1 MSYTRSTII
10 VGIMVFAV
18 ILFYIQNAERFAN
31 PTTLYS
37 SIGAVKSD
45 LAFLWQANNCD
56 KLWAQLH
63 PTGPSD
69 ETSPEDGQRYGQCVV
84 VKRMQTT
91 GIPNISSIVGA
102 PLKK

>member
-1 MSYTRSTII
+1 VGII
-10 VGIMVFAV
+10 VFAGV
-18 ILFYIQNAERFAN
+18 LFYMKNPEKFAN

-37 SIGAVKSD
+37 TVGVVKSD

-63 PTGPSD
+63 PLGPD
-69 ETSPEDGQRYGQCVV
+69 QDTSPEDGARYGQCIV

-91 GIPNISSIVGA
+91 GIPDIVSVIGA
-102 PLKK
+102 PAKK

>member
-1 MSYTRSTII
+1 MNYTRLTIVVGTI
-10 VGIMVFAV
+10 VFVGIIFC
-18 ILFYIQNAERFAN
+18 IKYSEKFAN

-37 SIGAVKSD
+37 SIGDVKSD

-56 KLWAQLH
+56 QLWAQIH
-63 PTGPSD
+63 PSGPSD

-91 GIPNISSIVGA
+91 GIPNISSIVGT

>member
-1 MSYTRSTII
+1 MSYPRLII
-10 VGIMVFAV
+10 VVGTIVFAV
-18 ILFYIQNAERFAN
+18 ILFYIQKAEKFGN

-37 SIGAVKSD
+37 SIGDVKSD

-56 KLWAQLH
+56 QLWAQLH

-69 ETSPEDGQRYGQCVV
+69 ETSPEDGQRYGQCLV

-91 GIPNISSIVGA
+91 GIPNISSIVGT

>member
-1 MSYTRSTII
+1 MSYARLTTI
-10 VGIMVFAV
+10 VGI
-18 ILFYIQNAERFAN
+18 ILFVGIIFYIKNSEEFAN

-37 SIGAVKSD
+37 SIGVVKSD

-63 PTGPSD
+63 PTGPSE
-69 ETSPEDGQRYGQCVV
+69 ETSPEDGQRYGQCLV

-91 GIPNISSIVGA
+91 GIPNISSVVGT